1 MIIWFTGISG
11 VGKTTIAKKLKTL
24 IKKKTILIDGDA
36 IRAINDNDLGYSKQD
51 RDRNAIRLINLVDYI
66 SNQGIDVIVCA
77 NITSLKFRKIIKD
90 KFKKF
95 YEIHISAK
103 IQNLLRRDY
112 KKLYKNAL
120 NKKIKNVVGVD
131 ISYKKPIDCYMY
143 LENNLSKKEFLK
155 NAILI
160 KKKLFKTD

>member
-11 VGKTTIAKKLKTL
+11 VGKTTIAKKLKLL
-24 IKKKTILIDGDA
+24 IKRKIILIDGDA
-36 IRAINDNDLGYSKQD
+36 VRAINNNDLGYSKQD
-51 RDRNAIRLINLVDYI
+51 RDKNALRLINLVEYI
-66 SNQGIDVIVCA
+66 SKQEIDVIVCA
-77 NITSLKFRKIIKD
+77 NLTSLKFRKIINK
-90 KFKKF
+90 KLKKF

-103 IQNLLRRDY
+103 IENLLKRDY
-112 KKLYKNAL
+112 KHLYKNAL

-131 ISYKKPIDCYMY
+131 IAYKRPKKCYIY

-160 KKKLFKTD
+160 KKKIFKEG